1 MTLIRFNSGDIVVR
15 DEKLGVSTWTN
26 NQNNLSSLFTS
37 SLQNAN
43 SPTSSRAFF
52 LEVFQT
58 ASTDSSAEVQL
69 ALSYGHKAGSGSQDF
84 TNDVGSEGLSA
95 ARTIYGQYRQLIF
108 GDETQNFTFGRHTP
122 DDIYVI
128 NINRSRYKQQL
139 KLGTLNLQLS
149 GAGVNSGVGQT
160 TLHLTDDSITNPAGL
175 GNSNLGP
182 YYNIVSG
189 SSGIA
194 SGSTAI
200 QVGRSASY
208 GHIYPNAGLII
219 LNPDAFDP
227 NGALFPSRNSNGN
240 GGTDRN
246 NEKLFRSISGGGSFI
261 LDSEET
267 ISSQF
272 YFVRARNN
280 EFNYSN
286 NPTFSDDEGNV
297 AFDSMINSPKTFI
310 TTVGLYNDAND
321 LVAVAKISQP
331 IAKDP
336 TKEALIRVKLDY

>member
-1 MTLIRFNSGDIVVR
+1 MTLIRFNTGDIVVK
-15 DEKLGVSTWTN
+15 DEKVGVSTWTN
-26 NQNNLSSLFTS
+26 NQNNLSSLHS
-37 SLQNAN
+37 SSAQNEN
-43 SPTSSRAFF
+43 TPTSSRAFF
-52 LEVFQT
+52 VEAYQIDPT
-58 ASTDSSAEVQL
+58 GSQAEVQL
-69 ALSYGHKAGSGSQDF
+69 ALSYGNRAGSGSQDF
-84 TNDVGSEGLSA
+84 TNDVGSIGLSA
-95 ARTIYGQYRQLIF
+95 ARTVYGQYRQLVF

-128 NINRSRYKQQL
+128 NVNRSRYKQQL
-139 KLGTLNLQLS
+139 KLGTLNLTLS
-149 GAGVNSGVGQT
+149 GAGTPDGISDV
-160 TLHLTDDSITNPAGL
+160 HLTDDSVTNPAGL

-194 SGSTAI
+194 SGSTSNQI
-200 QVGRSASY
+200 EGSASF

-219 LNPDAFDP
+219 LNPDAF
-227 NGALFPSRNSNGN
+227 NNAGALFPDRNPNGN
-240 GGTDRN
+240 AGADDN
-246 NEKLFRSISGGGSFI
+246 IAKLFISINGGGNFI